1 MPEPVRVK
9 DNTTG
14 HEYSTYGVY
23 EGLTVLDEP
32 AVDAYGELLPPTYPE
47 AAPAVATEA
56 AAPSEP
62 AATAEV
68 ATPAAATSKPTTG
81 PKATTKES

>member
-32 AVDAYGELLPPTYPE
+32 AVDGHGELLPPTYPE
-47 AAPAVATEA
+47 AAP
-56 AAPSEP
+56 
-62 AATAEV
+62 
-68 ATPAAATSKPTTG
+68 TPAKPATTG
-81 PKATTKES
+81 RTATTKES